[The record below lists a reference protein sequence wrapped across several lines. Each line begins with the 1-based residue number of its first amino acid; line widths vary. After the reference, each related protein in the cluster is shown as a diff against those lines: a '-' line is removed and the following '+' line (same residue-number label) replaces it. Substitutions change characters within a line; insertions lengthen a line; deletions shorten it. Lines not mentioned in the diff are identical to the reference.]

1 MFVSVLKSLHFTC
14 ATLTVLK
21 FSTHDC
27 QACES
32 MIGIDS
38 RVAFEMGLAFID
50 VDLRDPET
58 YRKYRPILLR
68 QHPFKS
74 GLALPSYLLV
84 GDLDGDAAV
93 HGEIVGA
100 IPEQEFRACIQ
111 SLMPDAN
118 LVTASAVP
126 ARRAD

>member
-1 MFVSVLKSLHFTC
+1 ML
-14 ATLTVLK
+14 TLLE

-27 QACES
+27 QGCES

-38 RVAFEMGLAFID
+38 RVAGEMGLFFID

-68 QHPFKS
+68 QHHLKS

-84 GDLDGDAAV
+84 GDLEGDAEV

-100 IPEQEFRACIQ
+100 MPEQEFRACIQ
-111 SLMPDAN
+111 NLLPDATQ
-118 LVTASAVP
+118 VMAHAVP
-126 ARRAD
+126 AGSGD